1 MNGQAKNIQMI
12 MGIKKELM
20 DKERWHDYL
29 VKQLNQ
35 VNKEIPLLEDELTK
49 ELDRINTDDDVFD
62 SAHSASDM
70 LGLP

>member
-29 VKQLNQ
+29 VKLLNQ
-35 VNKEIPLLEDELTK
+35 VNTEIPLLEDELTK

-62 SAHSASDM
+62 SAQSASDM

>member
-20 DKERWHDYL
+20 VKEEWHDYL

-35 VNKEIPLLEDELTK
+35 VNKEIPLLEEELTK
-49 ELDRINTDDDVFD
+49 ELDRIKTDDDVFD
-62 SAHSASDM
+62 SAQSASDM
-70 LGLP
+70 LGL

>member
-35 VNKEIPLLEDELTK
+35 VNTEIPLLEDELTK

-62 SAHSASDM
+62 SAQSASDM

>member
-62 SAHSASDM
+62 SAQSACDM

>member
-62 SAHSASDM
+62 SAQSASDM
-70 LGLP
+70 LGLS

>member
-62 SAHSASDM
+62 SAQSASDM